1 MGKVIYIGDRFKEKN
16 QQKNI
21 ETKASELEQSLR
33 RGLMKILKPY
43 IYNKYIKPCPILIE
57 DHTALVIFPEKR
69 NFEGIIEHLAQKL
82 GITRVKYWENASLW
96 IKVKAE
102 QTRHVSS

>member
-1 MGKVIYIGDRFKEKN
+1 MGQVIYIALYVKEKIEK
-16 QQKNI
+16 KNI
-21 ETKASELEQSLR
+21 ETKASEIEQSLR
-33 RGLMKILKPY
+33 LGLLKILKPS

-69 NFEGIIEHLAQKL
+69 NFEGIIEHLTQEL

-96 IKVKAE
+96 LKVKAE

>member
-1 MGKVIYIGDRFKEKN
+1 MGKVIYVGDRFKEKK

-21 ETKASELEQSLR
+21 EATVSEVEQSLR
-33 RGLMKILKPY
+33 LGLLKILKPS
-43 IYNKYIKPCPILIE
+43 IYNKYIKSCPILIE

-69 NFEGIIEHLAQKL
+69 NFEGIIEHLAQEL

-96 IKVKAE
+96 LKVNAE